1 MRLARRMMR
10 RRTHQT
16 PRHRRGV
23 LLVEILFAI
32 GILVVAGIWLLA
44 AYHASLQV
52 SELGQQT
59 SVALNDLQDMMERIK
74 ATPFNSLTNNF
85 PNGAVNGVV
94 GLAPEKYG
102 VIIGGYTLTNEQV
115 TVTHQPN
122 TNADPREMIVQVT
135 WVNRGRTFQ
144 KSVSTMRASRA
155 S

>member
-1 MRLARRMMR
+1 MRVIR
-10 RRTHQT
+10 RRVRQN
-16 PRHRRGV
+16 RQHRRGV

-32 GILVVAGIWLLA
+32 GILMVAGLWLLT
-44 AYHASLQV
+44 AYQSSFQV

-59 SVALNDLQDMMERIK
+59 SVALDDLRDMMERIK
-74 ATPFNSLTNNF
+74 STPFNSLTNDF
-85 PNGAVNGVV
+85 PSGAVNGIV

-122 TNADPREMIVQVT
+122 TNADPREMIVRVT

-144 KSVSTMRASRA
+144 KSVSTIRASRA

>member
-1 MRLARRMMR
+1 MRVMCRRIR
-10 RRTHQT
+10 RT

-23 LLVEILFAI
+23 LLIEILFAI
-32 GILVVAGIWLLA
+32 GILLVAAVWLLV
-44 AYHASLQV
+44 AYHSSMQV

-59 SVALNDLQDMMERIK
+59 SVALDDLKDMMERIK

-94 GLAPEKYG
+94 GLGPEQYG
-102 VIIGGYTLTNEQV
+102 VIIGGYTLTSEQI
-115 TVTHQPN
+115 TVTHQPG
-122 TNADPREMIVQVT
+122 TNADPREMIVRVT